1 MIRTLRIR
9 LLPTPEQEQAF
20 WNHIG
25 ATRFIYNYMLAEQ
38 IRRYEA
44 GEKHMSAFDMNK
56 AITVLK
62 QQEGM
67 EWMSEV
73 CVHTSYRS
81 CADLATAFANFFAG
95 RARYPRFKSKKRSK
109 PSFPVRDTAGKLWFS
124 ETHVQA
130 PKVGKVKYQTDY
142 DVPKGRQCKF
152 SNPRIQFTQN
162 GKWIL
167 TVGVERE
174 SQAPKL
180 TSTPMGID
188 VGVKELATVSL
199 GDECFVFH
207 NINKSREVR
216 RQERR
221 LKHLQRNVARKYHQ
235 HGNYEKTNNILKAE
249 AKVRRAQYRLANIRN
264 NYRHQVTHKLVSKLP
279 SAVVMETLNVCGM
292 TKNRHLSK
300 AVAQQGFFEFMT
312 QMKYKCEERG
322 IAFIQVPQFYPSS
335 KTCSNCGAIKRDLR
349 LSERAFVCPE
359 CGHTLDRDLNA
370 AINLARYADQITQA
384 AA

>member
-1 MIRTLRIR
+1 MIRTLKIR
-9 LLPTPEQEQAF
+9 LLPTSEQEQAF

-25 ATRFIYNYMLAEQ
+25 AARFIYNYMLAEQ
-38 IRRYEA
+38 KRRYEA
-44 GEKHMSAFDMNK
+44 GEKHMSAFDMNM
-56 AITVLK
+56 ALTQLK
-62 QQEGM
+62 KQSEFAWLKDVSADMQQ
-67 EWMSEV
+67 
-73 CVHTSYRS
+73 RA
-81 CADLATAFANFFAG
+81 CADLATAFANFFAR
-95 RARYPRFKSKKRSK
+95 RARYPRFKSRKRSK
-109 PSFPVRDTAGKLWFS
+109 PSFPVRESVGSLWFS
-124 ETHVQA
+124 ETYVQI
-130 PKVGKVKYQTDY
+130 PKVGKVKYQTDH
-142 DVPKGRQCKF
+142 DIPNGRQCKF
-152 SNPRIQFTQN
+152 FNPRIQFTQN

-174 SQAPKL
+174 SQALEL

-188 VGVKELATVSL
+188 VGVKELATVSF
-199 GDECFVFH
+199 GDESFVFH

-235 HGNYEKTNNILKAE
+235 HENYEKTNNILKAE
-249 AKVRRAQYRLANIRN
+249 AKVRRAQYHLANTRN
-264 NYRHQVTHKLVSKLP
+264 DYRHQVTHELVSKLP
-279 SAVVMETLNVCGM
+279 GAVVMETLNVQGM
-292 TKNRHLSK
+292 MKNRHLSK
-300 AVAQQGFFEFMT
+300 AVAQQGFFEFIT

-349 LSERAFVCPE
+349 LSERVFVCPE

>member
-1 MIRTLRIR
+1 MIRTLKIR

-25 ATRFIYNYMLAEQ
+25 AARFIYNHMLAEQ
-38 IRRYEA
+38 KRRYEA
-44 GEKHMSAFDMNK
+44 GEKHMSAFDMNM
-56 AITVLK
+56 ALTQLK
-62 QQEGM
+62 KQSEFAWLKDVSADMQQ
-67 EWMSEV
+67 
-73 CVHTSYRS
+73 RA
-81 CADLATAFANFFAG
+81 CADLATAFANFFAR
-95 RARYPRFKSKKRSK
+95 RARYPRFKSRKRSR
-109 PSFPVRDTAGKLWFS
+109 PSFPVREGVGSLRFS
-124 ETHVQA
+124 ESYVQI
-130 PKVGKVKYQTDY
+130 PKVGKVKYQTDH
-142 DVPKGRQCKF
+142 DIPNGRQCKF
-152 SNPRIQFTQN
+152 FNPRIQFTQN

-174 SQAPKL
+174 SQAPEL

-188 VGVKELATVSL
+188 VGVKELATVSF
-199 GDECFVFH
+199 GDESFVFH

-235 HGNYEKTNNILKAE
+235 HENYEKTNNILKAE
-249 AKVRRAQYRLANIRN
+249 AKVRRAQYHLANIRN
-264 NYRHQVTHKLVSKLP
+264 NYRHQVTHELVSKLP
-279 SAVVMETLNVCGM
+279 SAVVMETLNVQGM
-292 TKNRHLSK
+292 MKNRHLSK
-300 AVAQQGFFEFMT
+300 AVAQQGFFEFIT

-349 LSERAFVCPE
+349 LSERVFVCPE

>member
-1 MIRTLRIR
+1 MIRTLKIR
-9 LLPTPEQEQAF
+9 LLPTHEQEQAF

-44 GEKHMSAFDMNK
+44 CEKHMSAFDMNK
-56 AITVLK
+56 AITALK

-109 PSFPVRDTAGKLWFS
+109 PSFPVRESAGGLWFS
-124 ETHVQA
+124 ETRVQV

-142 DVPKGRQCKF
+142 DIPKGRQCKF

-167 TVGVERE
+167 MVGVERE
-174 SQAPKL
+174 SQAPRL

-188 VGVKELATVSL
+188 VGVKELATVSFS
-199 GDECFVFH
+199 DESFVFH

-221 LKHLQRNVARKYHQ
+221 LKHLQRNVSRKYYQ

-249 AKVRRAQYRLANIRN
+249 EKVRRAQYRLANIRN
-264 NYRHQVTHKLVSKLP
+264 NYRHQVTHELVSKLP
-279 SAVVMETLNVCGM
+279 CAVVMETLNVQGM
-292 TKNRHLSK
+292 MKNRHLSK
-300 AVAQQGFFEFMT
+300 AVAQQGFFEFTT

-349 LSERAFVCPE
+349 LSERTFVCSE

>member
-124 ETHVQA
+124 ETHVQV

>member
-1 MIRTLRIR
+1 MIRTLKIR

-25 ATRFIYNYMLAEQ
+25 AARFIYNYMLAEQ
-38 IRRYEA
+38 KRRYEA
-44 GEKHMSAFDMNK
+44 GEKHMSAFDMNM
-56 AITVLK
+56 ALTQLK
-62 QQEGM
+62 KQSEFAWLKDVSADMQQ
-67 EWMSEV
+67 
-73 CVHTSYRS
+73 RA
-81 CADLATAFANFFAG
+81 CADLATAFANFFAR
-95 RARYPRFKSKKRSK
+95 RARYPRFKSRKRSK
-109 PSFPVRDTAGKLWFS
+109 PSFPVREGVGSLWFS
-124 ETHVQA
+124 ETYVQI
-130 PKVGKVKYQTDY
+130 PKVGKVKYQTDH
-142 DVPKGRQCKF
+142 DIPNGRQCKF
-152 SNPRIQFTQN
+152 FNPRIQFTQN

-174 SQAPKL
+174 SQAPEL

-188 VGVKELATVSL
+188 VGVKELATVSF
-199 GDECFVFH
+199 GDESFVFH

-235 HGNYEKTNNILKAE
+235 HENYEKTNNILKAE
-249 AKVRRAQYRLANIRN
+249 AKVRRAQYHLANIRN
-264 NYRHQVTHKLVSKLP
+264 NYRHQVTHELVSKLP
-279 SAVVMETLNVCGM
+279 SAVVMETLNVKGM
-292 TKNRHLSK
+292 MKNRHLSK
-300 AVAQQGFFEFMT
+300 AVAQQGFFEFTT

-322 IAFIQVPQFYPSS
+322 IAFVQVPQFYPSS
-335 KTCSNCGAIKRDLR
+335 KTCSNCGAIKSDLR
-349 LSERAFVCPE
+349 LSERTFVCPE

>member
-1 MIRTLRIR
+1 MIRTLKIR
-9 LLPTPEQEQAF
+9 LLPTEEQEQAF

-25 ATRFIYNYMLAEQ
+25 AARFVYNYMLAEQ
-38 IRRYEA
+38 TRRYKA

-56 AITVLK
+56 TITVLK

-81 CADLATAFANFFAG
+81 CADLATAFANFFAR
-95 RARYPRFKSKKRSK
+95 RARYPRFKSRKRSK
-109 PSFPVRDTAGKLWFS
+109 PSFPVREGVGSLWFS
-124 ETHVQA
+124 ETYVQI
-130 PKVGKVKYQTDY
+130 PKVGKVRYQTDH
-142 DVPKGRQCKF
+142 DIPNGRQCKF
-152 SNPRIQFTQN
+152 SNPRIQFTPN

-174 SQAPKL
+174 SQAPEL

-264 NYRHQVTHKLVSKLP
+264 NYRHQVTHELVSKLP

-349 LSERAFVCPE
+349 LSERTFVCPE

>member
-1 MIRTLRIR
+1 MIRTLKIR
-9 LLPTPEQEQAF
+9 LLPTEEQEQMF

-25 ATRFIYNYMLAEQ
+25 AARFIYNHMLAEQ
-38 IRRYEA
+38 KRRYEA

-56 AITVLK
+56 ALTPLK
-62 QQEGM
+62 KQSELAWLKDVSADMQQR
-67 EWMSEV
+67 V
-73 CVHTSYRS
+73 
-81 CADLATAFANFFAG
+81 CADLATAFANFFSG

-109 PSFPVRDTAGKLWFS
+109 PSFPVRESVGGLWFS
-124 ETHVQA
+124 ETHVQV

-142 DVPKGRQCKF
+142 DIPKGRQCKF

-174 SQAPKL
+174 SQAPEL

-188 VGVKELATVSL
+188 VGVKELATVSF
-199 GDECFVFH
+199 GDESFVFH

-221 LKHLQRNVARKYHQ
+221 LKHLQRNVSRKYHQ

-312 QMKYKCEERG
+312 QLKYKCEEHS

-349 LSERAFVCPE
+349 LSERTFVCPE